1 MDSEKYTSNKERLIK
16 NLEILCYLES
26 EKPISEMDT
35 DLIKVSVDFISELL
49 GEEVTLTPEEIEE
62 KVRKIP
68 FVETATLNTTQES
81 VKGKTTKV
89 KSHKILLI
97 AAIIS
102 ILVAIFAIT
111 SIAFDW
117 NIFDELKNR
126 FGTVADAPVNEE
138 IDVGSLTVI
147 VNGKPIIYSDI
158 NDFLD
163 SKDLNALYPETLP
176 DNIKLK
182 HVVFDRINSKDRLV
196 LSFDNTNFIYTILF
210 DETVS
215 EDIKNIS
222 TEIITINNLEYYII
236 DMPDLGL
243 VQVYF
248 TYNNNLY
255 TLSYNNKQEL
265 IETIGNL
272 KELQ

>member
-265 IETIGNL
+265 IETIENL